1 MTTSSFYTDG
11 DPNTGVE
18 VAGPSSSAF
27 YVDSDAAANSATQA
41 AASAAAALASQSAAA
56 TSAADAS
63 SSATSASSSATSA
76 ANSATAASGS
86 ASAAA
91 TSATNASNSATAA
104 AGSATAAATSATNAA
119 NSATAASGSA
129 SAAAASAT
137 SASTSATNA
146 SNSATAAAGSASAAA
161 TSASNAAAAVQAAA
175 GTATPLVDGT
185 AAVGTGTKWAHED
198 HRHPTD
204 TSRADAAATTAALA
218 LKAPLASPAFTGTP
232 TAPTPAYGDNS
243 TNLAT
248 TAWVQANA
256 APAATPSLI
265 DKFRG
270 GTVSAELFT
279 LANGVNEFDL
289 IKVGSTYYFAY
300 DDKTTTQLRSAST
313 VAGLSSASDTA
324 PVANLR
330 YPSIQFDGTT
340 WHLWGQNNTTSTISH
355 YTASSFAGTYTLSD
369 SMPSQFGDV
378 NVRKFSN
385 GKWYM
390 ACLDGRDSTRPA
402 MTFVSD
408 TASGPWTNMGQV
420 FKDIGRGAPHAGE
433 DDDEHIFEADG
444 KVYLGIGAWD
454 GINYSWGQLPAI
466 CELDPHTL
474 RAKNQPVTLVNA
486 VQTWQQRNS
495 QFKLFNP
502 IFLRESGVPDR
513 IYYSHNVSTT
523 GVASGWG
530 YIEIGTAPSDNRRDM
545 QLMNVDF
552 RDINFDRAT
561 GRIPALHGV
570 TTVNANGLTLT
581 SSTGGAYGGT
591 LLPNV
596 DDFAL
601 CVDFTIFTLPGA
613 STYQRVFR
621 SAKRT
626 EDSNIIS
633 LWVGASAGGVV
644 TVYSQVGTTFSAWTT
659 VLTTGI
665 RYRVILTRQNG
676 AVLGYVNGKDEYSAT
691 ISGVQTLEEWNV
703 GNSKGAVNA
712 AGQQFI
718 GIIRQAVFVSGKLY
732 DTDFP
737 G

>member
-11 DPNTGVE
+11 GPNTGIE

-41 AASAAAALASQSAAA
+41 AASAAAALASQSDAAA
-56 TSAADAS
+56 RAADAS
-63 SSATSASSSATSA
+63 SSATSASASATSA

-256 APAATPSLI
+256 APPSLI

-289 IKVGSTYYFAY
+289 IKVGGTYYFAY

-402 MTFVSD
+402 MTFVSNS
-408 TASGPWTNMGQV
+408 ASGPWTNMGQV
-420 FKDIGRGAPHAGE
+420 FKDIGRGAPIAGE
-433 DDDEHIFEADG
+433 CDDEHIFEVDG
-444 KVYLGIGAWD
+444 KVYLAFGGWD
-454 GINYSWGQLPAI
+454 GIDSMAGQLPVI

-474 RAKNQPVTLVNA
+474 RAKTQPVTLVTA
-486 VQTWQQRNS
+486 QQAWHFRNS
-495 QFKLFNP
+495 SSKLFNP

-523 GVASGWG
+523 GVAAGWG
-530 YIEIGTAPSDNRRDM
+530 YIDIDIGTAPSDNRRDM

-552 RDINFDRAT
+552 RNSNFDLAT
-561 GRIPALHGV
+561 GRIPTLHGS
-570 TTVNANGLTLT
+570 TTVNSSGLTLT
-581 SSTGGAYGGT
+581 SSTGGAYGCT
-591 LLPNV
+591 FLPNV

-601 CVDFTIFTLPGA
+601 CVDFTINTLPGA

-626 EDSNIIS
+626 EDTNLIS

-644 TVYSQVGTTFSAWTT
+644 TMYSQVGATFSAWTA
-659 VLTTGI
+659 VLTTGT
-665 RYRVILTRQNG
+665 RYRVMLTRQNG

-718 GIIRQAVFVSGKLY
+718 GVIRQAVFVSGKLY

>member
-1 MTTSSFYTDG
+1 M
-11 DPNTGVE
+11 
-18 VAGPSSSAF
+18 
-27 YVDSDAAANSATQA
+27 
-41 AASAAAALASQSAAA
+41 
-56 TSAADAS
+56 
-63 SSATSASSSATSA
+63 
-76 ANSATAASGS
+76 
-86 ASAAA
+86 
-91 TSATNASNSATAA
+91 
-104 AGSATAAATSATNAA
+104 
-119 NSATAASGSA
+119 
-129 SAAAASAT
+129 
-137 SASTSATNA
+137 
-146 SNSATAAAGSASAAA
+146 
-161 TSASNAAAAVQAAA
+161 
-175 GTATPLVDGT
+175 
-185 AAVGTGTKWAHED
+185 
-198 HRHPTD
+198 HPTD

-218 LKAPLASPAFTGTP
+218 LKAPLASPTFTGSITASAKGHLLGSASGTLATGTVTLADANILLYNNSSTSWAGIGADLNGAMWFKTGSSGTPVPAMYISTAQVVNFTNSPIAPTP
-232 TAPTPAYGDNS
+232 TTGDNSTKVATTAYVDAKVGTATPLINGTAAVGTSVKWAHEDHVHPTDTTRAPLASPTFTGAPAAPTPAYGDNS
-243 TNLAT
+243 TNIAT
-248 TAWVQANA
+248 TAWVRANA

-289 IKVGSTYYFAY
+289 IKVGGTYYFAY

-454 GINYSWGQLPAI
+454 GINSSWGQLPAI

-626 EDSNIIS
+626 EDTNLIS